1 MRLGPCDLPTATTFV
16 PTVSNFVPTMR
27 ARYSILTT
35 LLVTTV
41 LVAVR
46 PAAGDPPA
54 VESSVAQA
62 LRAERFPRPAAIEPQ
77 VQFWI
82 KVYSEYTT
90 SQMALHDSE
99 ALDIIY
105 TVVDLPPGQD
115 PAMQR
120 IRRDLLRA
128 TREDYESALKCLASA
143 ESDAELDELAVKVQK
158 IWGERGSREVY
169 DAAATRLR
177 FQLGQADRFRA
188 GVVRSGRYMP
198 RMRRIAAEVEAPIE
212 LLALPHVES
221 SFDPMALSHRSASGI
236 WQWTR
241 GTGRHYMRIDRNV
254 DERRDP
260 LLATR
265 ASLRMLS
272 EYQAE
277 LGSWPLAI
285 TAYNHGI
292 EGMRRARDE
301 VGTDIARVIAD
312 YEGPA
317 FRFASRNFYAEFLAA
332 LQVSENYSAY
342 FGPVDFDA
350 PLAMDAVPLKRTLPW
365 AQATK
370 HAGIPAAELAEMNPA
385 LLSPVTRGK
394 RPIPAGYELRV
405 PPGRGALMLAN
416 LDPAARRAGAD
427 ALLLDSGK
435 YQVRRGD
442 TLTHIARRFGTEVDT
457 LLALNNLENHRIY
470 PGQVLIVPGEE
481 TP

>member
-1 MRLGPCDLPTATTFV
+1 MLRLGHSFP
-16 PTVSNFVPTMR
+16 PTVILVPSMR
-27 ARYSILTT
+27 FRHLPLTLSLFLT
-35 LLVTTV
+35 AFALTGS
-41 LVAVR
+41 VR
-46 PAAGDPPA
+46 PAAGDPPG
-54 VESSVAQA
+54 VEASVAQS
-62 LRAERFPRPAAIEPQ
+62 LRTEQFPRPAAIEPQ

-120 IRRDLLRA
+120 VRRDLLRA
-128 TREDYESALKCLASA
+128 TRERYESALKCLASA
-143 ESDAELDELAVKVQK
+143 ESEAELDELAVEVKE
-158 IWGERGSREVY
+158 IWGDRGSPGVY

-188 GVVRSGRYMP
+188 GVARSGRYMP

-221 SFDPMALSHRSASGI
+221 SFDPSALSHRSASGI

-241 GTGRHYMRIDRNV
+241 GTGRHYMRIDRKV

-265 ASLRMLS
+265 ASLRCLS
-272 EYQAE
+272 EYHDE

-301 VGTDIARVIAD
+301 VGTDIARVIAE

-342 FGPVDFDA
+342 FGPVDFDV
-350 PLAMDAVPLKRTLPW
+350 PLEMDAVPLKRTLPW

-370 HAGIPAAELAEMNPA
+370 HAGIPAAELARDEPRPA
-385 LLSPVTRGK
+385 RTRDPGQAPDPGRLRAAGYRPAAARSCSPTWIRPRAAPVPTPCSSTAASTRCAGATRSPTSRAASAPK
-394 RPIPAGYELRV
+394 WTPCSRSTTSRTTASIPARC
-405 PPGRGALMLAN
+405 
-416 LDPAARRAGAD
+416 
-427 ALLLDSGK
+427 
-435 YQVRRGD
+435 
-442 TLTHIARRFGTEVDT
+442 
-457 LLALNNLENHRIY
+457 
-470 PGQVLIVPGEE
+470 
-481 TP
+481 